1 MTARTR
7 SLLVAGLAFFA
18 SGASALVYQ
27 VAWQRILALHTGVG
41 IASIAVIVASFMAGI
56 GLGSHLG
63 GVLSTHL
70 APPRALRTFGLLEE
84 VNGGKSLPGEFRDPL
99 FEKVPTD
106 TETEGN

>member
-1 MTARTR
+1 MTARTL

-41 IASIAVIVASFMAGI
+41 IASIAMIVASFMAGI

-63 GVLSTHL
+63 GVLSTRL
-70 APPRALRTFGLLEE
+70 TPPRALRIRAST
-84 VNGGKSLPGEFRDPL
+84 PR
-99 FEKVPTD
+99 
-106 TETEGN
+106 